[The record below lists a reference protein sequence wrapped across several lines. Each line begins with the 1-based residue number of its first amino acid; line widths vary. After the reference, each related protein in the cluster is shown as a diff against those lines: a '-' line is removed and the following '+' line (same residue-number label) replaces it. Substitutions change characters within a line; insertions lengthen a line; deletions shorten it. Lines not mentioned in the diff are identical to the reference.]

1 MKSDFVRIDPD
12 LELHFEEAGQGEQ
25 VILLVPGWTMSTR
38 VFERQLD
45 YFENSA
51 EFRFV
56 TFDPRAHGLSSKTA
70 DGHYYE
76 QHGRDL
82 QAFIDN
88 LGLDRIVLGGWSF
101 GCLAALSR
109 INQFGSER
117 LRGFIMLDGP
127 PRAAGHDNRR
137 EWVTYSYDDADG
149 SAEFYTLGRLR
160 DPAGNNRAFAAWM
173 LEDRSEENI
182 RWVLEITG
190 QTPDSAAA
198 LLNASSLYLDYEADL
213 RALEGRLPLWY
224 LLREGQLEIV
234 ANWARR
240 NTPSAQVQAF
250 GEHLMFWER
259 AETFNTALIE
269 FARRCFRG
277 G

>member
-1 MKSDFVRIDPD
+1 MKSDFIRIAPD
-12 LELHFEEAGQGEQ
+12 LDLHFEQAGRGER

-38 VFERQLD
+38 VFERQLEFFD
-45 YFENSA
+45 NSSTY
-51 EFRFV
+51 RCIS
-56 TFDPRAHGLSSKTA
+56 FDPRGHGLSSKTA

-82 QAFIDN
+82 HAFIDR
-88 LGLDRIVLGGWSF
+88 LGLDQIVLGGWSF
-101 GCLAALSR
+101 GCLATLSW

-127 PRAAGHDNRR
+127 PRAAGRDNRS
-137 EWVTYSYDDADG
+137 EWVTYQYDDADG

-160 DPAGNNRAFAAWM
+160 DPANNNRAFAAWM
-173 LEDRSEENI
+173 LEDKTEEKI
-182 RWVLEITG
+182 RWVLEITE

-198 LLNASSLYLDYEADL
+198 LLNASALYLDYESDL

-224 LLREGQLEIV
+224 LLREDQLEIV
-234 ANWARR
+234 ENWAHQ
-240 NTPSAQVQAF
+240 NTPSAEVQAF

-259 AETFNTALIE
+259 AATFNAALVE
-269 FARRCFRG
+269 FAQRCFRDV
-277 G
+277 